1 MHWRRQRHEFRKQ
14 KQSLILTTH
23 CKTYRCHWCKQKKY
37 CRFVQDGSFHVP
49 FGCQMLFRLCWHWT
63 TKFITSIEA
72 HEFDTWG
79 YGPMYIYVYHSRH
92 KWWWFQYRTFESES
106 SFFWQKWHV
115 SNSDPWTMAHLIW
128 CAICATIGYYLK
140 CCTTI
145 SMLLYVYRS
154 TIGGLVQASQLCQ
167 AVRNDLQT
175 KLANAQDEARTV
187 WVFSKDLVHSFCCH
201 VDEVSI

>member
-1 MHWRRQRHEFRKQ
+1 MHWRRQRHEFHKQ

-106 SFFWQKWHV
+106 FFFGKNGTFQIVTLGPWHTCFDV
-115 SNSDPWTMAHLIW
+115 QFVQLLVTTWSVVQPSV
-128 CAICATIGYYLK
+128 
-140 CCTTI
+140 CCY
-145 SMLLYVYRS
+145 MY
-154 TIGGLVQASQLCQ
+154 
-167 AVRNDLQT
+167 
-175 KLANAQDEARTV
+175 TV
-187 WVFSKDLVHSFCCH
+187 VP
-201 VDEVSI
+201 